1 MQNKVMFGIGIAVFL
16 IYVYF
21 LLSVIRKQHKHQ
33 RKNNKPNS

>member
-1 MQNKVMFGIGIAVFL
+1 MFGIGIAIFL